1 MILLIRN
8 TALKRPK
15 KVLLKEFSFIRRC
28 QNFRSGARIRRLTN
42 RQEIQGNP
50 NYRERLTRH
59 TGQSGHGSGDSGP
72 QWLAQPR
79 PENHAEEKN
88 SLPQRRGPRRFFLYF
103 ILVPL

>member
-50 NYRERLTRH
+50 NYKERLTRH

-72 QWLAQPR
+72 KWLARPTTAPR
-79 PENHAEEKN
+79 LRASSRTALLTECQN
-88 SLPQRRGPRRFFLYF
+88 FTD
-103 ILVPL
+103 